1 MIHVKDSYFFLIS
14 VSVCISISVSLQP
27 FLPLSLPLPLFIE
40 MALLQTL
47 KRFVKTIPPRGT
59 HSIGTNR
66 GEHMAGSSTINWTSP
81 AHSAP
86 AQGGPRVIT
95 FFPPPP
101 CLPMSWPLP
110 NTILF
115 SGRLPWPV
123 GPSATTEVAPAG
135 IQAWNYE
142 RMGLPPPPVVL
153 WPQMWNCRFFSPPSS
168 LRPVACRA
176 EKIVFITCQDLPEL
190 SYVRQDSI
198 KLSYTS
204 MKLQNRSELNNK
216 IISFRREAIP
226 FFSSD
231 TLTAKLWI
239 EIECEGP
246 GIETAITRSSM

>member
-1 MIHVKDSYFFLIS
+1 MEDSR
-14 VSVCISISVSLQP
+14 QA
-27 FLPLSLPLPLFIE
+27 E
-40 MALLQTL
+40 
-47 KRFVKTIPPRGT
+47 
-59 HSIGTNR
+59 
-66 GEHMAGSSTINWTSP
+66 SSTINWASP
-81 AHSAP
+81 AHNAP
-86 AQGGPRVIT
+86 AQGGPEVVT
-95 FFPPPP
+95 FSSSPPH
-101 CLPMSWPLP
+101 LPMPWLLHS
-110 NTILF
+110 TILF
-115 SGRLPWPV
+115 SRRLPWPM

-142 RMGLPPPPVVL
+142 RMGLPLPPVVH
-153 WPQMWNCRFFSPPSS
+153 WPQMWNCRFFPPPSHW
-168 LRPVACRA
+168 PVACGA

-239 EIECEGP
+239 EIECEGH